1 MAELA
6 DIAGAGGNVGQFG
19 FHREPK
25 GSLPEAIGQAAAPQ
39 VARLKEIGQ
48 QVMDEGVG
56 LQYPSMEEIEQ
67 APEQAGTLSQVGQ
80 GALEATLDAVTPL
93 GGLAGTIVSRG
104 SKNWNEAKVLQ
115 TQQLTKPKA
124 LGGEG
129 MSKREAAAITGYYKD
144 RAGNY
149 KTQISDKNSSISDLG
164 TDMLQ
169 RWKPSQKLNEGGRWP
184 RTKLASVY
192 KHDTLYEEYPWIAA
206 NTEIKWT
213 TDTNYAAVAPI
224 KINSTTGKVE
234 SAVILVNPLGV
245 DKYAEMMGLSR
256 KEALRSMINHETNH
270 VIQAIDELPGGS
282 NKEYF
287 NEVKKAQPAIVKKLK
302 NLKATQKQIPET
314 APRYQE
320 LGEEIDRLQK
330 HVDFVEQNWNTKAGD
345 LYYNTLGEAD
355 AFWSQAVRNQPQ
367 PQYQLPTHEDVTRNK
382 VRMEGPDWL
391 GGYHN
396 YDFDVNRMAITS
408 QGYKT
413 LGEVAPISPL
423 RDVGKSTPKAGRST
437 PPNFM
442 EPLEGFTKGARVIRN
457 AGEEPGEI
465 VATKMR
471 AGELMVKVKFDKP
484 IPNVTSGD
492 LTYHWAP
499 AYELTLAPRAGTA
512 SDFGIAASK
521 QDMTAYHASPHIF
534 DQFDLSKVGTGEG
547 AAAFGHGLYLS
558 ETKKVQDFYH
568 GQFQRVLDAEQG
580 SIRNRIDA
588 LKTRMNQPRLDE
600 ASWRGLQK
608 EVGQL
613 QKQLE
618 TRDWNAQRYEIDIP
632 DSAVEKMMDWDA
644 PIAKQ
649 PKVVQDMAKKIR
661 NVYGPSREYMSGS
674 DFYKNLKVH
683 LGSDK
688 AASDWLNKNGVPGM
702 RYFDGDSRQ
711 ATYGT
716 RNFVIFDDTIPKIK
730 HRGAD
735 SKDRQML

>member
-6 DIAGAGGNVGQFG
+6 DIAGASGNVGQFG

-25 GSLPEAIGQAAAPQ
+25 GSLPEAIGQAVAPQ
-39 VARLKEIGQ
+39 VTRLKEIGQ
-48 QVMDEGVG
+48 QVAAEGAS
-56 LQYPSMEEIEQ
+56 LDYPSMEEIEQ
-67 APEQAGTLSQVGQ
+67 APAPAGTLSQVGQ
-80 GALEATLDAVTPL
+80 GVLETTLDAVTPL

-115 TQQLTKPKA
+115 TIQLTKPKA
-124 LGGEG
+124 AGGEG
-129 MSKREAAAITGYYKD
+129 MSKREATAITGYYKD
-144 RAGNY
+144 RAGNW

-164 TDMLQ
+164 NDMLQ

-184 RTKLASVY
+184 RTKLSSVY
-192 KHDTLYEEYPWIAA
+192 KHDTLYEEYPWMAA
-206 NTEIKWT
+206 NTEIKWS

-224 KINSTTGKVE
+224 KINATTGKVD

-245 DKYAEMMGLSR
+245 DKYAEMYGLSR

-287 NEVKKAQPAIVKKLK
+287 KQVKKAQPAIVKKLK
-302 NLKATQKQIPET
+302 SLQATQKQIPET

-330 HVDFVEQNWNTKAGD
+330 HVDFVEQNWHTKAGD

-355 AFWSQAVRNQPQ
+355 AFWSQAVRHQPQ

-382 VRMEGPDWL
+382 VRMEGPDWM
-391 GGYHN
+391 GGSQD

-423 RDVGKSTPKAGRST
+423 RDAGKSTPKAGRSN
-437 PPNFM
+437 PSN
-442 EPLEGFTKGARVIRN
+442 
-457 AGEEPGEI
+457 
-465 VATKMR
+465 
-471 AGELMVKVKFDKP
+471 
-484 IPNVTSGD
+484 
-492 LTYHWAP
+492 
-499 AYELTLAPRAGTA
+499 
-512 SDFGIAASK
+512 FGIAASTN
-521 QDMTAYHASPHIF
+521 DMTAYHASPHIF

-568 GQFQRVLDAEQG
+568 GQFQRVLDAERG

-588 LKTRMNQPRLDE
+588 LKTQMNQPRLDE

-649 PKVVQDMAKKIR
+649 PKVIQDMAKKIR

-688 AASDWLNKNGVPGM
+688 AASDWLNKNGVPGL